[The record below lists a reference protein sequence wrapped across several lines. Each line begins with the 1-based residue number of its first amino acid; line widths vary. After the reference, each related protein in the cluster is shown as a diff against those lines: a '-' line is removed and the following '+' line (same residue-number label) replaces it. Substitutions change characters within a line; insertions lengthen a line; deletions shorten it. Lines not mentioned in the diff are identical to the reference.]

1 MFPKGAQRC
10 SRYDFMKDSLC
21 SFAKPLR
28 HFAKL
33 PMHHFQNLIS
43 PLQHLDTING
53 VEIWLK
59 REDLIHPHVS
69 GNKWRKLKYY
79 LEDFRKSGKTSILT
93 FGGAFSNHLAA
104 TAALGKMA
112 NIPTKALVR
121 GEEVGSNDT
130 LDFCSE
136 YGMEVE
142 AISRK
147 RYDTKDDPEFL
158 QLMEETLPEV
168 YIIPE
173 GGKGSLGARGCTE
186 ILAEVEGGFDY
197 VCSAGGTGT
206 TMAGLLLSGYDSKFM
221 LFPALKGGIFLKR
234 AIAQSILE
242 YEKAFSTELNGKELV
257 NHRLAVA
264 ENYHFGGYGKVKPE
278 LIEFMNGFYRK
289 YNIPLDPVYTGKM
302 MYGIFEMIENGEF
315 ATGTKLLAVHTGG
328 LQGIKGM
335 NKRLEKSGKRKMDY
349 ED

>member
-1 MFPKGAQRC
+1 
-10 SRYDFMKDSLC
+10 
-21 SFAKPLR
+21 
-28 HFAKL
+28 
-33 PMHHFQNLIS
+33 MHYFENLNC
-43 PLQHLDTING
+43 PLQHIDTVSG

-79 LEDFRKSGKTSILT
+79 LEDFKRSGKTSILT

-112 NIPTKALVR
+112 NIPTRALVR
-121 GEEVGSNDT
+121 GEEVETNDT
-130 LDFCSE
+130 LDFCRDQ
-136 YGMEVE
+136 GMEVE

-168 YIIPE
+168 HIIPE
-173 GGKGSLGARGCTE
+173 GGKGSPGVKGCTE
-186 ILAEVEGGFDY
+186 IMDDVQPGFDY
-197 VCSAGGTGT
+197 VCCAGGTGT
-206 TMAGLLLSGYDSKFM
+206 TMAGLLLSGYESKYI
-221 LFPALKGGIFLKR
+221 LFPGLKGGIFLKR
-234 AIAQSILE
+234 AIAQSVLE
-242 YEKAFSTELNGKELV
+242 YEKAFSTNLNGKELV

-278 LIEFMNGFYRK
+278 LIDFMNDFYLK
-289 YNIPLDPVYTGKM
+289 YKVALDPVYTGKM
-302 MYGIFEMIENGEF
+302 LYGIFEMIEKREF
-315 ATGTKLLAVHTGG
+315 KSGVKLLAIHTGG

-335 NKRLEKSGKRKMDY
+335 NQRLGKSGKRKLEY